1 MRRLRHGAVPNVR
14 SGSASTEV
22 SRWTPAAPSGKIEPV
37 SPFRRESPEEK
48 AERERAEAAQREQIV
63 RAQAE
68 RSAAEAAARAEEQAW
83 VATLPKWEY
92 LVLTETAVA
101 GWDTGRVGG
110 LQEVLNRYA
119 AEGWRVVATTMSGKI
134 EQAFATDK
142 NDMYLILERPARGPE
157 PDRAP
162 TA

>member
-1 MRRLRHGAVPNVR
+1 
-14 SGSASTEV
+14 
-22 SRWTPAAPSGKIEPV
+22 V

-48 AERERAEAAQREQIV
+48 AEREQAEAAQRETIL

-68 RSAAEAAARAEEQAW
+68 RNAAEAAARAEYDAW

-92 LVLTETAVA
+92 IVITETAVA
-101 GWDTGRVGG
+101 GWEPGRVGG
-110 LQEVLNRYA
+110 LQELLNRYA

-142 NDMYLILERPARGPE
+142 NDMYVVLERPAREQPE
-157 PDRAP
+157 PREQPDP
-162 TA
+162 QS

>member
-1 MRRLRHGAVPNVR
+1 M
-14 SGSASTEV
+14 
-22 SRWTPAAPSGKIEPV
+22 

-48 AERERAEAAQREQIV
+48 AERERAEAAQRETIL

-68 RSAAEAAARAEEQAW
+68 RNAAEAAARADYDAW

-92 LVLTETAVA
+92 LVVTETAVA
-101 GWDTGRVGG
+101 GWEPGRVGG
-110 LQEVLNRYA
+110 LQEILNRYA

-142 NDMYLILERPARGPE
+142 NDMYVILERPAREQPE
-157 PDRAP
+157 QPDVQP
-162 TA
+162 

>member
-1 MRRLRHGAVPNVR
+1 
-14 SGSASTEV
+14 
-22 SRWTPAAPSGKIEPV
+22 V

-48 AERERAEAAQREQIV
+48 AEREQAEAAQRETIL

-68 RSAAEAAARAEEQAW
+68 RNAAEAAARAEYDAW

-92 LVLTETAVA
+92 IVITETAVA
-101 GWDTGRVGG
+101 GWEPGRVGG
-110 LQEVLNRYA
+110 LQELLNRYA

-142 NDMYLILERPARGPE
+142 NDMYVVLERPAREQPE
-157 PDRAP
+157 PREQSDP
-162 TA
+162 QS

>member
-1 MRRLRHGAVPNVR
+1 MIRGA
-14 SGSASTEV
+14 
-22 SRWTPAAPSGKIEPV
+22 V

-48 AERERAEAAQREQIV
+48 AARAGGAAAQPETIL

-68 RSAAEAAARAEEQAW
+68 RNAAEAAARAEHDAW

-92 LVLTETAVA
+92 LVVTETAVA
-101 GWDTGRVGG
+101 GWEPGRVGG
-110 LQEVLNRYA
+110 LQEILNRYA

-142 NDMYLILERPARGPE
+142 NDMYVILERPARERPEQPEQPE
-157 PDRAP
+157 PPDAQP
-162 TA
+162 

>member
-1 MRRLRHGAVPNVR
+1 MTFGRTTGTWTHHGD
-14 SGSASTEV
+14 SAMI
-22 SRWTPAAPSGKIEPV
+22 RGAV

-48 AERERAEAAQREQIV
+48 AERERAEAAQRETIL

-68 RSAAEAAARAEEQAW
+68 RNAAEAAARADYDAW

-92 LVLTETAVA
+92 LVVTETAVA
-101 GWDTGRVGG
+101 GWEPGRVGG
-110 LQEVLNRYA
+110 LQEILNRYA

-142 NDMYLILERPARGPE
+142 NDMYVILERPAREQPEQPE
-157 PDRAP
+157 PPDGQP
-162 TA
+162 

>member
-1 MRRLRHGAVPNVR
+1 M
-14 SGSASTEV
+14 SA
-22 SRWTPAAPSGKIEPV
+22 
-37 SPFRRESPEEK
+37 FRRESPEEK
-48 AERERAEAAQREQIV
+48 AEREQAEAAQRETIL

-68 RSAAEAAARAEEQAW
+68 RNAAEAAARAEYDAW

-101 GWDTGRVGG
+101 GWEPGRVGG
-110 LQEVLNRYA
+110 LQEILNRYA

-142 NDMYLILERPARGPE
+142 NDMYVILERPARGQPDQPE
-157 PDRAP
+157 QPDRQS
-162 TA
+162 

>member
-1 MRRLRHGAVPNVR
+1 MPDPCRGETTAFPPLDAR
-14 SGSASTEV
+14 
-22 SRWTPAAPSGKIEPV
+22 APLGEDRAV

-48 AERERAEAAQREQIV
+48 AERERVEAAQREQIV
-63 RAQAE
+63 RAQTE
-68 RSAAEAAARAEEQAW
+68 RAAAEAAGRAEELAW

-101 GWDTGRVGG
+101 GWESGRVGG
-110 LQEVLNRYA
+110 LQEALNRYA

-142 NDMYLILERPARGPE
+142 NDMYVILERPARE
-157 PDRAP
+157 PAGEPARE
-162 TA
+162 T